1 MLQQIGEE
9 RRHGGRPD
17 APVRMRLI
25 RTAPE
30 LEKLRPEW
38 QRLHSES
45 AAASV
50 FNDWAW
56 QAAWWRLY
64 GRERE
69 LQIFVA
75 TRGETTVGILPLYA
89 QTTTQFGLPV
99 RMLRLLGDGG
109 DTYPDD
115 IGPLFARGEEAE
127 LAGTLATAM
136 LRLPG
141 YDVAALAD
149 IDARSEF
156 PAALAASAQEAQLR
170 CSLERAQRIACLQ
183 LPEDWNEFL
192 ASVSGHRRAQIRQK
206 RLKLEREHRTRFFV
220 WTDAVRLGAAVMRL
234 AELHRKRW
242 GAASSAFAS
251 AEYRELHLAAM
262 RDALERGRLRLYCLE
277 IGGDLA
283 AMLYAYRL
291 REHIFLVQ
299 AGFNPQ
305 YARWSPGS
313 VLLEYAL
320 EHAIAEGNHAFD
332 FLRGEHRY
340 KERLATHWRETVS
353 VTVCRSTIAA
363 TAFRARKA
371 YVARTR
377 AKARNF
383 ANTPVPPLTHS
394 S

>member
-9 RRHGGRPD
+9 RRYSGQPN
-17 APVRMRLI
+17 ALVRVRLV
-25 RTAPE
+25 RTALE
-30 LEKLRPEW
+30 LQSLRPEW
-38 QRLHSES
+38 QRLHSE
-45 AAASV
+45 AAVASV

-69 LQIFVA
+69 LQVIVA
-75 TRGETTVGILPLYA
+75 TRGDKTVGILPLYA
-89 QTTTQFGLPV
+89 QTTTQLGLPV
-99 RMLRLLGDGG
+99 RMLRLLGEGG

-115 IGPLFARGEEAE
+115 LGPLFARGEEAE
-127 LAGTLATAM
+127 LAIMLATAM
-136 LRLPG
+136 LRLPS

-149 IDARSEF
+149 IDASSEF
-156 PAALAASAQEAQLR
+156 PAALAATAQLAQLR
-170 CSLERAQRIACLQ
+170 CSLGRAQRIACLR
-183 LPEDWNEFL
+183 LPDDWNDFL

-206 RLKLEREHRTRFFV
+206 RLNLEREHRTRFFV
-220 WTDAVRLGAAVMRL
+220 WNDAERLGAAVLRL

-251 AEYRELHLAAM
+251 AEYRELHLATM
-262 RDALERGRLRLYCLE
+262 RDALARDRLRLYCLE

-320 EHAIAEGNHAFD
+320 EHAITEGNHALD

-353 VTVCRSTIAA
+353 VTVCRPTIAA
-363 TAFRARKA
+363 AAFRARKV
-371 YVARTR
+371 YVARTN
-377 AKARNF
+377 AKVRNF
-383 ANTPVPPLTHS
+383 AKSVSLP
-394 S
+394 